1 MAAPDYNRRRLLR
14 AAGGLGGDESRRP
27 RAGSAGGVPTG
38 YTTGFT
44 TQALRQRLRLAAR
57 RATAAERDVANGRG
71 LGGRR
76 GAASFLR
83 PAAVHPAGP
92 PAGHASRCQPAPAPR
107 VGG

>member
-83 PAAVHPAGP
+83 PAAVR
-92 PAGHASRCQPAPAPR
+92 SEERR
-107 VGG
+107 VGKERRSRGAPY